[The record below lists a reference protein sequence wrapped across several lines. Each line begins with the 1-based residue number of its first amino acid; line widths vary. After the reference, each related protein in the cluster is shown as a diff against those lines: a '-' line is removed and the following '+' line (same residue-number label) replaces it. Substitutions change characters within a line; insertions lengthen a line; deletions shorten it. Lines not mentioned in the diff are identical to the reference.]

1 MLDIIFW
8 IAIIVMFVSL
18 GSFIYSKVSGKTPEQ
33 MREET
38 KQRQAKTTEIKAEQP
53 KSTKKYEYEYRTVWL
68 KEQEHEE
75 AFFRF
80 YRSDFYE
87 NDDYSLPKKE
97 LMEDHEGERIYKLY
111 PLQIPFKLE
120 GTDVYSYTKEE
131 EWRKVGVITEREA
144 KLINNNTSWLQL
156 YGGSY
161 KQIYDDEVET
171 DTRDPFF
178 GFLVKEKVMYDQ
190 K

>member
-1 MLDIIFW
+1 MLDIILW
-8 IAIIVMFVSL
+8 IAIVVMILSAFSML
-18 GSFIYSKVSGKTPEQ
+18 Y
-33 MREET
+33 T
-38 KQRQAKTTEIKAEQP
+38 KITRNKQNQPKTTEVKAEQP
-53 KSTKKYEYEYRTVWL
+53 KSTEKPKKKYDYEYRTVWL

-80 YRSDFYE
+80 YHEDFNE

-97 LMEDHEGERIYKLY
+97 LIEDYEGERIYKLY

-131 EWRKVGVITEREA
+131 EWRKVGEVTEREA

-161 KQIYDDEVET
+161 KQIYDDEVEVE
-171 DTRDPFF
+171 TRDPFF
-178 GFLVKEKVMYDQ
+178 GFLIKEKIMHDL

>member
-8 IAIIVMFVSL
+8 IAIFVMALSIFAML
-18 GSFIYSKVSGKTPEQ
+18 Y
-33 MREET
+33 T
-38 KQRQAKTTEIKAEQP
+38 KFANKPKQPKTTEIKQTQP
-53 KSTKKYEYEYRTVWL
+53 DLTENKPKEKKYHYEYRNAFL
-68 KEQEHEE
+68 KEQEHET

-80 YRSDFYE
+80 YREDFSE
-87 NDDYSLPKKE
+87 NEDYFLTKKE
-97 LMEDHEGERIYKLY
+97 LIEDHDGERIYRFY

-131 EWRKVGVITEREA
+131 EWRKIGTITKNEA
-144 KLINNNTSWLQL
+144 KLINNNTSWLQI

-161 KQIYDDEVET
+161 KEVDFDEVITE
-171 DTRDPFF
+171 TRDPFF
-178 GFLVKEKVMYDQ
+178 GFLIKEKVMHDQ